1 MSRRSPVG
9 AVLAFSLTAIL
20 SLADILS
27 ALGALIGLFAEI
39 LGSVISCRGLFLERS
54 KGIRSGSSLHL
65 GFNLGST
72 L

>member
-1 MSRRSPVG
+1 MSCKSPVG

-27 ALGALIGLFAEI
+27 AFGALIGLFAED
-39 LGSVISCRGLFLERS
+39 LGSFASWRDLFLERS
-54 KGIRSGSSLHL
+54 KGIKIGSALHF
-65 GFNLGST
+65 GFNLGSI